1 MHKRPQ
7 GSNHLLVLKMSD
19 VTPVSRNLA
28 PCNKRVMVSSVF
40 VWCWNRG
47 RISIGR
53 RQRRVRER
61 GLPDPLP
68 DPKSSGTKK
77 G

>member
-1 MHKRPQ
+1 MREFYQPEGHIWQQR
-7 GSNHLLVLKMSD
+7 SI
-19 VTPVSRNLA
+19 
-28 PCNKRVMVSSVF
+28 
-40 VWCWNRG
+40 
-47 RISIGR
+47 RINIGR
-53 RQRRVRER
+53 RQRRVRDR

>member
-1 MHKRPQ
+1 MRDIYQPEGHIWQQR
-7 GSNHLLVLKMSD
+7 SI
-19 VTPVSRNLA
+19 
-28 PCNKRVMVSSVF
+28 
-40 VWCWNRG
+40 

-53 RQRRVRER
+53 RQRRVRDR

>member
-1 MHKRPQ
+1 MREFYQPEGHIWQQR
-7 GSNHLLVLKMSD
+7 SI
-19 VTPVSRNLA
+19 
-28 PCNKRVMVSSVF
+28 
-40 VWCWNRG
+40 
-47 RISIGR
+47 RINIGR
-53 RQRRVRER
+53 RQRRVSDR

>member
-1 MHKRPQ
+1 MVD
-7 GSNHLLVLKMSD
+7 L
-19 VTPVSRNLA
+19 
-28 PCNKRVMVSSVF
+28 RVQSLSLFSMRDIYQPEGHIWQQRSI
-40 VWCWNRG
+40 

-53 RQRRVRER
+53 RQRRVRDR

>member
-1 MHKRPQ
+1 MREFYQPEGHIWQQR
-7 GSNHLLVLKMSD
+7 SI
-19 VTPVSRNLA
+19 
-28 PCNKRVMVSSVF
+28 
-40 VWCWNRG
+40 
-47 RISIGR
+47 RINIGR

-61 GLPDPLP
+61 DLPDPLP

>member
-1 MHKRPQ
+1 MREFYQPEGHIWQQR
-7 GSNHLLVLKMSD
+7 SI
-19 VTPVSRNLA
+19 
-28 PCNKRVMVSSVF
+28 
-40 VWCWNRG
+40 

-53 RQRRVRER
+53 RQRRVRDR

-77 G
+77 VSKRSVY

>member
-1 MHKRPQ
+1 MRDIYQPEGHIWQQR
-7 GSNHLLVLKMSD
+7 SI
-19 VTPVSRNLA
+19 
-28 PCNKRVMVSSVF
+28 
-40 VWCWNRG
+40 

-53 RQRRVRER
+53 RQRRVRDR

-77 G
+77 RLVNTTLTNLLEFGGPSQT

>member
-1 MHKRPQ
+1 MT
-7 GSNHLLVLKMSD
+7 GL
-19 VTPVSRNLA
+19 
-28 PCNKRVMVSSVF
+28 RVQSLSLFSMREFYQPEGHIWQPRSI
-40 VWCWNRG
+40 

>member
-1 MHKRPQ
+1 MV
-7 GSNHLLVLKMSD
+7 GL
-19 VTPVSRNLA
+19 
-28 PCNKRVMVSSVF
+28 RVQYLSLFSMREFYQPERHIWQQRSI
-40 VWCWNRG
+40 

-53 RQRRVRER
+53 RQRRVRDR

>member
-1 MHKRPQ
+1 MRDIYQPEGHIWQQR
-7 GSNHLLVLKMSD
+7 SI
-19 VTPVSRNLA
+19 
-28 PCNKRVMVSSVF
+28 
-40 VWCWNRG
+40 

-53 RQRRVRER
+53 RQRRVRDR
-61 GLPDPLP
+61 GLP

>member
-1 MHKRPQ
+1 VQFK
-7 GSNHLLVLKMSD
+7 SLVVGL
-19 VTPVSRNLA
+19 
-28 PCNKRVMVSSVF
+28 RVQSLSLFSMRELYQPERHIWQQRSIQ
-40 VWCWNRG
+40 
-47 RISIGR
+47 ISIGR
-53 RQRRVRER
+53 RRRRVSDR

>member
-1 MHKRPQ
+1 
-7 GSNHLLVLKMSD
+7 
-19 VTPVSRNLA
+19 
-28 PCNKRVMVSSVF
+28 MVSLIVQSLF
-40 VWCWNRG
+40 LFSMGGIYQPERHIWQQRSI

-53 RQRRVRER
+53 RQRRVRDR
-61 GLPDPLP
+61 GLPYPLP

>member
-1 MHKRPQ
+1 MREFYQLKRHIWQ
-7 GSNHLLVLKMSD
+7 QRSI
-19 VTPVSRNLA
+19 
-28 PCNKRVMVSSVF
+28 
-40 VWCWNRG
+40 

-53 RQRRVRER
+53 RQRRVRDR

-77 G
+77 RLVNTTLTNLLEYGGPSQT